1 MPYQEDINFVNG
13 LTSKAGRLSIADIGC
28 GPTKYPGSIGI
39 DVVPQPGVDVVHN
52 LDQTPWPMDDNRF
65 DLVLCNHLIEHVDDF
80 VATVKEL
87 HRILKPGGY
96 LIIRTPH
103 YSHVDSFVD
112 PTHKRH
118 LTTES
123 FNYFVESGDKANW
136 YTPEKFTKDRVA
148 LSFGSG
154 LFSQTGKLLS
164 RLSMRKYEKYWCR
177 LFPASTLYFRLR
189 KIEPA

>member
-1 MPYQEDINFVNG
+1 MPYQEDIDFVKQMAKG
-13 LTSKAGRLSIADIGC
+13 AGNLDIADIGC
-28 GPTKYPGSIGI
+28 GPSKHPGSVGV
-39 DVVPQPGVDVVHN
+39 DVVAQAGVDVVHN
-52 LDQTPWPMDDNRF
+52 LDQLPWPLEDGSF
-65 DLVLCNHLIEHVDDF
+65 DLVLCNHLVEHVDDF
-80 VATVKEL
+80 VATVREL

-96 LIIRTPH
+96 LIVRTPH

-123 FNYFVESGDKANW
+123 FSYFTESGDKANW
-136 YTPEKFTKDRVA
+136 YAPEKFVSDKVS

-154 LFSQTGKLLS
+154 LFSQVGKLLS
-164 RLSMRKYEKYWCR
+164 RLSMRKYEKYYCR

-189 KIEPA
+189 KIPTA